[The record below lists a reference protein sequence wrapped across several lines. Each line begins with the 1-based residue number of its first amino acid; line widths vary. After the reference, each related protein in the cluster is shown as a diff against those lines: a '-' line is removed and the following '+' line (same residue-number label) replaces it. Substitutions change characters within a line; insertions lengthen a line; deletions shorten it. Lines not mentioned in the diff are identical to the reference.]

1 MSRKWDIG
9 DPEPADV
16 DVVFDDIG
24 DEYGS
29 NSPRWSRTFTPGEWK
44 GYQDGKTY
52 LSWDE
57 LVRRFGPVS
66 DEPQ

>member
-1 MSRKWDIG
+1 MRRVWDMG

-16 DVVFDDIG
+16 EEVFDDIG
-24 DEYGS
+24 DDYGS
-29 NSPRWSRTFTPGEWK
+29 NSPRWGRTHSGEWK

-52 LSWDE
+52 LSWAD

-66 DEPQ
+66 DAPFE